1 MPVSHY
7 MTTIVKSAEHFGNCG
22 LLNVFTKALLKLKQ
36 HLLIFVLLRV
46 GH

>member
-1 MPVSHY
+1 
-7 MTTIVKSAEHFGNCG
+7 MTTIIKPAEHFGNC